1 MVKTFLVD
9 MDVSVMILRS
19 IGLMFEKLAEGDVEI
34 PPNVVEKFGDFSMEF
49 GAQINED
56 CAQRVMFLAQAV
68 LNHEKD
74 IDFEES
80 ELYALVFD
88 DGGD

>member
-1 MVKTFLVD
+1 MLKTFLID
-9 MDVSVMILRS
+9 EDVAVMILRS
-19 IGLMFEKLAEGDVEI
+19 IGLMFQKLAEGDADI
-34 PPNVVEKFGDFSMEF
+34 PFDVVQKFGDFSMEF
-49 GAQINED
+49 GAQVNED

-68 LNHEKD
+68 LNREKD

-80 ELYALVFD
+80 ELYALLFD